1 MRKFLTLLCLCAL
14 WVPAVAGKAASALPD
29 NIYFRA
35 MQDEMTRTLKKLRSK
50 GSPNPYYL
58 AYKLIKSTQI
68 SWRASLGESYASAN
82 LPDTQLGALV
92 LLGVGSDKNDQFG
105 FDNNRYYY
113 QPMQAQNVADSYDGI
128 RRTLWQ
134 LTDAEYLISSDS
146 YAKKQAY
153 KRQKNLP
160 DNLPDVTPAP
170 QGTDFEALSE
180 FPSPNAEKWMSAL
193 KELSAK
199 GKGIAWL
206 ENFALSFSLQQEDS
220 FYLNS
225 LGGAYQ
231 VPFTKATV
239 MWYAQF
245 RNQQGYIQRVSTNL
259 TLPNFLIP
267 DEEVL
272 AQKTDLFLKEIF
284 LRYQAYKAEPYL
296 GPILL
301 RPAAAARFLKGNFV
315 WQVQNVKPL
324 LSDKYD
330 NDASAGSFRNKK
342 GLRVISNVVDMIE
355 DPLARSYEGKPL
367 VYVPIDDEG
376 VPSQK
381 LALTARGQL
390 RELPLSRRPV
400 NKGQI
405 SNGHARLSAYT
416 YPRESL
422 TNVFVQPKETLA
434 LEALEQKFVTL
445 CREWDLAYCYE
456 VDSFENQDGTLTN
469 RAWRVY
475 AQDGRKE
482 PVFGLELQS
491 LSERSLRD
499 IVAAGGNTEVTY
511 EGDPLRRFTVITPS
525 LLLQEA
531 EGVPSDAKPDKP
543 PFVTKPN

>member
-1 MRKFLTLLCLCAL
+1 MRKILALLCLCAL
-14 WVPAVAGKAASALPD
+14 WVPAVAGKTASALPD

-58 AYKLIKSTQI
+58 AYKLIKSTRLF
-68 SWRASLGESYASAN
+68 WRASLGESYATSN
-82 LPDTQLGALV
+82 FPDTQLEAVV

-153 KRQKNLP
+153 KRQKNLS

-170 QGTDFEALSE
+170 QGSAFEELPA
-180 FPSPNAEKWMSAL
+180 FPTPDAQKWLAVL
-193 KELSAK
+193 KKLSAQ
-199 GKGIAWL
+199 GKEIPWL
-206 ENFALSFSLQQEDS
+206 EDFALSFGVQQEDS

-245 RNQQGYIQRVSTNL
+245 RNQQGYVQQVSTSL
-259 TLPNFLIP
+259 TLPTFLTP

-272 AQKTDLFLKEIF
+272 AQKTDQFLKEIT

-296 GPILL
+296 GPVLL
-301 RPAAAARFLKGNFV
+301 RPAAAARFLRGNFV

-330 NDASAGSFRNKK
+330 SDARAGSFRNKK
-342 GLRVISNVVDMIE
+342 GLRVMANGVDVIE
-355 DPLARSYEGKPL
+355 DPLARSYEGEPL
-367 VYVPIDDEG
+367 VYVPVDDEG
-376 VPSQK
+376 VPAQK
-381 LALTARGQL
+381 LALTVRGQL
-390 RELPLSRRPV
+390 HELPLSRRPV
-400 NKGQI
+400 NKGQV

-422 TNVFVQPKETLA
+422 TNVFVQPKEPLA
-434 LEALEQKFVTL
+434 QEALDQKFVAL
-445 CREWDLAYCYE
+445 CREWELEYCYE
-456 VDSFENQDGTLTN
+456 IDSFDSTSDTLVN

-475 AQDGRKE
+475 ATDGRKE

-499 IVAAGGNTEVTY
+499 IVAAGGTTEVAY
-511 EGDPLRRFTVITPS
+511 DGEPLRSFTVITPS